1 MPSLLNSLMGND
13 GQGGKQV
20 MNDQAIANN
29 MLAGA
34 KAAAGAYLT
43 ATLECATPELR
54 ALYGTSLNQVTAGH
68 AALTTLAIN
77 KGWYRP
83 YDMPELQLSE
93 TFKQSENVVK
103 APAGVR

>member
-13 GQGGKQV
+13 KNKS
-20 MNDQAIANN
+20 MSNQAIANT
-29 MLAGA
+29 MLAGSKA
-34 KAAAGAYLT
+34 GAAAYLA

-54 ALYGTSLNQVTAGH
+54 TLYSSHMNQLVTGH
-68 AALTTLAIN
+68 GALTALAIN

-93 TFKQSENVVK
+93 TFKQSDEIMKV
-103 APAGVR
+103 PAEV